1 MNIAVFGDTII
12 DRHLTINSVK
22 ENYEQPGTLKAN
34 VSFRHTTPGGA
45 ANVAVNVQALSK
57 FGPNDNAVTLYTA
70 GARGDDYAIVR
81 EQLLLAGVTPIVSS
95 TRVRPVIK
103 CRLTNNDITETMS
116 PRITR
121 FDVDPYDHWLTSSVN
136 LIGSEEAGNDL
147 KWPSDV
153 DVFVVS
159 DYHKGFFG
167 LEPRSGDVR
176 ARIVNAATDKLL
188 IVDPGRH
195 IPGRHLSNWQAWGS
209 KDTIF
214 KFNERQAR
222 EFLAFSE
229 QPIAPD
235 AEPEM
240 VYRTVYDVFNQ
251 KTAEHGVLFKHL
263 VITFGDK
270 DPQEISKRLVDFS
283 KTNAKWKPAGVI
295 FEGQVYGED
304 FVKQLAKLPSR
315 KELLTQLVLRMN
327 SPIQGF
333 ANVLGALTRNLV
345 VALEEVRKKKA
356 AAGAAS

>member
-12 DRHLTINSVK
+12 DRHVTINSVK
-22 ENYEQPGTLKAN
+22 DNYEQLGTLKAN

-45 ANVAVNVQALSK
+45 ANVAVNVQSLSK

-70 GARGDDYAIVR
+70 GARSDDYAIVR
-81 EQLLLAGVTPIVSS
+81 EQLLLTGVTPIVSS
-95 TRVRPVIK
+95 IRVRPVIK
-103 CRLTNNDITETMS
+103 CRITNNDITETMS

-121 FDVDPYDHWLTSSVN
+121 FDADPYDHWLTSSVN
-136 LIGSEEAGNDL
+136 LIASEEAGNDL
-147 KWPSDV
+147 KWPNDV

-195 IPGRHLSNWQAWGS
+195 IPGRRFSNWQAWGS

-222 EFLAFSE
+222 EFLAFAE

-235 AEPEM
+235 AEPEL
-240 VYRTVYDVFNQ
+240 VYRAVYDVFNQ
-251 KTAEHGVLFKHL
+251 QVAGHGVLFKRL

-270 DPQEISKRLVDFS
+270 GYAACDGDFIYAPPPYKHLLPNLTDVCGAGDTFLAGLAVGLMEGMPFVAACDFAQS
-283 KTNAKWKPAGVI
+283 AAGVAVRTP
-295 FEGQVYGED
+295 GTATVT
-304 FVKQLAKLPSR
+304 R
-315 KELLTQLVLRMN
+315 KD
-327 SPIQGF
+327 
-333 ANVLGALTRNLV
+333 AL
-345 VALEEVRKKKA
+345 K
-356 AAGAAS
+356 

>member
-12 DRHLTINSVK
+12 DRHMTINSVK
-22 ENYEQPGTLKAN
+22 QNYEQSGTLKAN

-45 ANVAVNVQALSK
+45 ANVAVNVQSLSK
-57 FGPNDNAVTLYTA
+57 FGPNDNVVTLYTA

-251 KTAEHGVLFKHL
+251 SVLFKRL

-270 DPQEISKRLVDFS
+270 GYATCDKDFIYAPTPHKHLPPNLTDVCGAGDTFLAGLAVGLIEGMS
-283 KTNAKWKPAGVI
+283 FVAACDFAQNAAGVAVRTP
-295 FEGQVYGED
+295 GTATVT
-304 FVKQLAKLPSR
+304 R
-315 KELLTQLVLRMN
+315 KD
-327 SPIQGF
+327 
-333 ANVLGALTRNLV
+333 AL
-345 VALEEVRKKKA
+345 K
-356 AAGAAS
+356 

>member
-12 DRHLTINSVK
+12 DRHMTINSVK
-22 ENYEQPGTLKAN
+22 ENYEQSGTLKAN

-45 ANVAVNVQALSK
+45 ANVAVNVGSLSK
-57 FGPNDNAVTLYTA
+57 FGPNDNVVTLYTA

-136 LIGSEEAGNDL
+136 LIGSEDAGNDL

-176 ARIVNAATDKLL
+176 ARIVNAAADKLL

-251 KTAEHGVLFKHL
+251 SVLFKHL

-270 DPQEISKRLVDFS
+270 GYATCDKDFICAPPPYKYLLPNLTDVCGAGDTFLAGLAVGLMEGMS
-283 KTNAKWKPAGVI
+283 FVAACDFAQNAAGVAVRTP
-295 FEGQVYGED
+295 GTATVT
-304 FVKQLAKLPSR
+304 R
-315 KELLTQLVLRMN
+315 KD
-327 SPIQGF
+327 
-333 ANVLGALTRNLV
+333 AL
-345 VALEEVRKKKA
+345 K
-356 AAGAAS
+356 

>member
-12 DRHLTINSVK
+12 DRHMTINSVK
-22 ENYEQPGTLKAN
+22 ENYEQSGTLKAN

-45 ANVAVNVQALSK
+45 ANVAVNVGSLSK
-57 FGPNDNAVTLYTA
+57 FGPNDNVVTLYTA

-176 ARIVNAATDKLL
+176 ARIVNAAADKLL

-235 AEPEM
+235 AEPEV

-251 KTAEHGVLFKHL
+251 SVLFKRL

-270 DPQEISKRLVDFS
+270 GYATCDKDFIYAPTPHKHLPPNLTDVCGAGDTFLAGLAVGLMEGMS
-283 KTNAKWKPAGVI
+283 FVAACDFAQNAAGVAVRTP
-295 FEGQVYGED
+295 GTATVT
-304 FVKQLAKLPSR
+304 R
-315 KELLTQLVLRMN
+315 KD
-327 SPIQGF
+327 
-333 ANVLGALTRNLV
+333 AL
-345 VALEEVRKKKA
+345 K
-356 AAGAAS
+356 

>member
-12 DRHLTINSVK
+12 DRHMTINSVK
-22 ENYEQPGTLKAN
+22 ENYEQSGTLKAN

-45 ANVAVNVQALSK
+45 ANVAVNVGSLSK
-57 FGPNDNAVTLYTA
+57 FGPNDNVVTLYTA

-176 ARIVNAATDKLL
+176 ARIVNAAADKLL

-251 KTAEHGVLFKHL
+251 SVLFKHL

-270 DPQEISKRLVDFS
+270 GYATCDKDFICAPPPYKYLLPNLTDVCGAGDTFLAGLAVGLMEGMS
-283 KTNAKWKPAGVI
+283 FVAACDFAQNAAGVAVRTP
-295 FEGQVYGED
+295 GTATVT
-304 FVKQLAKLPSR
+304 R
-315 KELLTQLVLRMN
+315 KD
-327 SPIQGF
+327 
-333 ANVLGALTRNLV
+333 AL
-345 VALEEVRKKKA
+345 K
-356 AAGAAS
+356 

>member
-229 QPIAPD
+229 QPIASD

-270 DPQEISKRLVDFS
+270 GYAACDKDFIYAPPPY
-283 KTNAKWKPAGVI
+283 KYLPPNLTDVCGAGDTFLAGLAVGLMEGMPFIAACDFAQNAAGVAVRTP
-295 FEGQVYGED
+295 GTATVT
-304 FVKQLAKLPSR
+304 R
-315 KELLTQLVLRMN
+315 KD
-327 SPIQGF
+327 
-333 ANVLGALTRNLV
+333 AL
-345 VALEEVRKKKA
+345 K
-356 AAGAAS
+356 

>member
-12 DRHLTINSVK
+12 DRHMTINSVK
-22 ENYEQPGTLKAN
+22 ENYEQSGTLKAN

-45 ANVAVNVQALSK
+45 ANVAVNVGSLSK
-57 FGPNDNAVTLYTA
+57 FGPNDNVVTLYTA

-136 LIGSEEAGNDL
+136 LIGSEDAGNDL

-176 ARIVNAATDKLL
+176 ARIVNAAADKLL

-251 KTAEHGVLFKHL
+251 SVLFKRL

-270 DPQEISKRLVDFS
+270 GYATCDKDFICAPPPYKYLLPNLTDVCGAGDTFLAGLAVGLMEGMS
-283 KTNAKWKPAGVI
+283 FVVACDFAQNAAGVAVRTP
-295 FEGQVYGED
+295 GTATVT
-304 FVKQLAKLPSR
+304 R
-315 KELLTQLVLRMN
+315 KD
-327 SPIQGF
+327 
-333 ANVLGALTRNLV
+333 AL
-345 VALEEVRKKKA
+345 K
-356 AAGAAS
+356 

>member
-12 DRHLTINSVK
+12 DRHMTINSVK
-22 ENYEQPGTLKAN
+22 ENYEQSGTLKAN

-45 ANVAVNVQALSK
+45 ANVAVNVQSLSK
-57 FGPNDNAVTLYTA
+57 FGPNDNVVTLYTA

-136 LIGSEEAGNDL
+136 LIGSEDAGNDL

-251 KTAEHGVLFKHL
+251 SVLFKRL

-270 DPQEISKRLVDFS
+270 GYATCDKDFIYAPTPHKHLLPNLTDVCGAGDTFLAGLAVGLMEGMS
-283 KTNAKWKPAGVI
+283 FVAACDFAQNAAGVAVRTP
-295 FEGQVYGED
+295 GTATVT
-304 FVKQLAKLPSR
+304 R
-315 KELLTQLVLRMN
+315 KD
-327 SPIQGF
+327 
-333 ANVLGALTRNLV
+333 AL
-345 VALEEVRKKKA
+345 K
-356 AAGAAS
+356 

>member
-12 DRHLTINSVK
+12 DRHMTINSVK
-22 ENYEQPGTLKAN
+22 ENYEQSGTLKAN

-45 ANVAVNVQALSK
+45 ANVAVNVGSLSK
-57 FGPNDNAVTLYTA
+57 FGPNDNVVTLYTA

-136 LIGSEEAGNDL
+136 LIGSEDAGNDL

-176 ARIVNAATDKLL
+176 ARIVNAAADKLL

-251 KTAEHGVLFKHL
+251 SVLFKRL

-270 DPQEISKRLVDFS
+270 GYATCDKDFICAPPPYKYLLPNLTDVCGAGDTFLAGLAVGLMEGMS
-283 KTNAKWKPAGVI
+283 FVAACDFAQNAAGVAVRTP
-295 FEGQVYGED
+295 GTATVT
-304 FVKQLAKLPSR
+304 R
-315 KELLTQLVLRMN
+315 KD
-327 SPIQGF
+327 
-333 ANVLGALTRNLV
+333 AL
-345 VALEEVRKKKA
+345 K
-356 AAGAAS
+356 

>member
-12 DRHLTINSVK
+12 DRHMTINSVK
-22 ENYEQPGTLKAN
+22 ENYEQSGTLKAN

-45 ANVAVNVQALSK
+45 ANVAVNVGSLSK
-57 FGPNDNAVTLYTA
+57 FGPNDNVVTLYTA

-176 ARIVNAATDKLL
+176 ARIVNAAADKLL

-235 AEPEM
+235 AEPEV

-251 KTAEHGVLFKHL
+251 SVLFKRL

-270 DPQEISKRLVDFS
+270 GYATCDKDFICAPPPYKYLLPNLTDVCGAGDTFLAGLAVGLMEGMS
-283 KTNAKWKPAGVI
+283 FVAACDFAQNAAGVAVRTP
-295 FEGQVYGED
+295 GTATVT
-304 FVKQLAKLPSR
+304 R
-315 KELLTQLVLRMN
+315 KD
-327 SPIQGF
+327 
-333 ANVLGALTRNLV
+333 AL
-345 VALEEVRKKKA
+345 K
-356 AAGAAS
+356 

>member
-12 DRHLTINSVK
+12 DRHMTINSVK
-22 ENYEQPGTLKAN
+22 QNYEQSGTLKAN

-45 ANVAVNVQALSK
+45 ANVAVNVGSLSK
-57 FGPNDNAVTLYTA
+57 FGPNDNVVTLYTA

-251 KTAEHGVLFKHL
+251 SVLFKRL

-270 DPQEISKRLVDFS
+270 GYATCDKDFIYAPTPHKHLPPNLTDVCGAGDTFLAGLAVGLMEGMS
-283 KTNAKWKPAGVI
+283 FVAACDFAQNAAGVAVRTP
-295 FEGQVYGED
+295 GTATVT
-304 FVKQLAKLPSR
+304 R
-315 KELLTQLVLRMN
+315 KD
-327 SPIQGF
+327 
-333 ANVLGALTRNLV
+333 AL
-345 VALEEVRKKKA
+345 K
-356 AAGAAS
+356 

>member
-12 DRHLTINSVK
+12 DRHMTINSVK
-22 ENYEQPGTLKAN
+22 ENYEQSGTLKAN

-45 ANVAVNVQALSK
+45 ANVAVNVGSLSK
-57 FGPNDNAVTLYTA
+57 FGPNDNVVTLYTA

-176 ARIVNAATDKLL
+176 ARIVNAAADKLL

-235 AEPEM
+235 TEPEM

-251 KTAEHGVLFKHL
+251 SVLFKRL

-270 DPQEISKRLVDFS
+270 GYATCDKDFIYAPTPHKHLPPNLTDVCGAGDTFLAGLAVGLMEGMS
-283 KTNAKWKPAGVI
+283 FVAACDFAQNAAGVAVRTP
-295 FEGQVYGED
+295 GTATVT
-304 FVKQLAKLPSR
+304 R
-315 KELLTQLVLRMN
+315 KD
-327 SPIQGF
+327 
-333 ANVLGALTRNLV
+333 AL
-345 VALEEVRKKKA
+345 K
-356 AAGAAS
+356 

>member
-12 DRHLTINSVK
+12 DRHMTINSVK
-22 ENYEQPGTLKAN
+22 ENYEQSGTLKAN

-45 ANVAVNVQALSK
+45 ANVAVNVGSLSK
-57 FGPNDNAVTLYTA
+57 FGPNDNVVTLYTA

-136 LIGSEEAGNDL
+136 LIGSEDAGNDL

-176 ARIVNAATDKLL
+176 ARIVNAAADKLL

-251 KTAEHGVLFKHL
+251 SVLFKRL

-270 DPQEISKRLVDFS
+270 GYATCDKDFICAPPPYKYLLPNLTDVCGAGDTFLAGLAVGLIEGMS
-283 KTNAKWKPAGVI
+283 FVAACDFAQNAAGVAVRTP
-295 FEGQVYGED
+295 GTATVT
-304 FVKQLAKLPSR
+304 R
-315 KELLTQLVLRMN
+315 KD
-327 SPIQGF
+327 
-333 ANVLGALTRNLV
+333 AL
-345 VALEEVRKKKA
+345 K
-356 AAGAAS
+356 

>member
-12 DRHLTINSVK
+12 DRHMTINSVK
-22 ENYEQPGTLKAN
+22 ENYEQSGTLKAN

-45 ANVAVNVQALSK
+45 ANVAVNVGSLSK
-57 FGPNDNAVTLYTA
+57 FGPNDNVVTLYTA

-251 KTAEHGVLFKHL
+251 SVLFKRL

-270 DPQEISKRLVDFS
+270 GYATCDKDFIYAPTPHKHLPPNLTDVCGAGDTFLAGLAVGLMEGMS
-283 KTNAKWKPAGVI
+283 FVAACDFAQNAAGVAVRTP
-295 FEGQVYGED
+295 GTATVT
-304 FVKQLAKLPSR
+304 R
-315 KELLTQLVLRMN
+315 KD
-327 SPIQGF
+327 
-333 ANVLGALTRNLV
+333 AL
-345 VALEEVRKKKA
+345 K
-356 AAGAAS
+356 

>member
-12 DRHLTINSVK
+12 DRHMTINSVK
-22 ENYEQPGTLKAN
+22 ENYEQSGTLKAN

-45 ANVAVNVQALSK
+45 ANVAVNVQSLSK
-57 FGPNDNAVTLYTA
+57 FGPNDNVVTLYTA

-176 ARIVNAATDKLL
+176 ARIVNAAADKLL

-251 KTAEHGVLFKHL
+251 SVLFKRL

-270 DPQEISKRLVDFS
+270 GYATCDKDFICAPPPYKYLLPNLTDVCGAGDTFLAGLAVGLIEGMS
-283 KTNAKWKPAGVI
+283 FVAACDFAQNAAGVAVRTP
-295 FEGQVYGED
+295 GTATVT
-304 FVKQLAKLPSR
+304 R
-315 KELLTQLVLRMN
+315 KD
-327 SPIQGF
+327 
-333 ANVLGALTRNLV
+333 AL
-345 VALEEVRKKKA
+345 K
-356 AAGAAS
+356 

>member
-22 ENYEQPGTLKAN
+22 ENYEQSGTLKAN

-116 PRITR
+116 PKITR

-147 KWPSDV
+147 KWPNDV

-167 LEPRSGDVR
+167 LEHRSGDVR

-251 KTAEHGVLFKHL
+251 SVLFKRL

-270 DPQEISKRLVDFS
+270 GYAACDKDFICAPPPHKHLPPNLTDVCGAGDTFLAGLAVGLMEGMS
-283 KTNAKWKPAGVI
+283 FIAACDFAQNAAGVAVRTP
-295 FEGQVYGED
+295 GTATVT
-304 FVKQLAKLPSR
+304 R
-315 KELLTQLVLRMN
+315 KD
-327 SPIQGF
+327 
-333 ANVLGALTRNLV
+333 AL
-345 VALEEVRKKKA
+345 K
-356 AAGAAS
+356 

>member
-1 MNIAVFGDTII
+1 VNIAVFGDTII
-12 DRHLTINSVK
+12 DRHMTINSVK
-22 ENYEQPGTLKAN
+22 ENYEQSGTLKAN

-45 ANVAVNVQALSK
+45 ANVAVNVGSLSK
-57 FGPNDNAVTLYTA
+57 FGPNDNVVTLYTA

-136 LIGSEEAGNDL
+136 LIGSEDAGNDL

-176 ARIVNAATDKLL
+176 ARIVNAAADKLL

-251 KTAEHGVLFKHL
+251 SVLFKRL

-270 DPQEISKRLVDFS
+270 GYATCDKDFICAPPPYKYLLPNLTDVCGAGDTFLAGLAVGLMEGMS
-283 KTNAKWKPAGVI
+283 FVVACDFAQNAAGVAVRTP
-295 FEGQVYGED
+295 GTATVT
-304 FVKQLAKLPSR
+304 R
-315 KELLTQLVLRMN
+315 KD
-327 SPIQGF
+327 
-333 ANVLGALTRNLV
+333 AL
-345 VALEEVRKKKA
+345 K
-356 AAGAAS
+356 

>member
-1 MNIAVFGDTII
+1 M
-12 DRHLTINSVK
+12 
-22 ENYEQPGTLKAN
+22 
-34 VSFRHTTPGGA
+34 
-45 ANVAVNVQALSK
+45 
-57 FGPNDNAVTLYTA
+57 
-70 GARGDDYAIVR
+70 
-81 EQLLLAGVTPIVSS
+81 
-95 TRVRPVIK
+95 
-103 CRLTNNDITETMS
+103 
-116 PRITR
+116 
-121 FDVDPYDHWLTSSVN
+121 
-136 LIGSEEAGNDL
+136 

-176 ARIVNAATDKLL
+176 ARIVNAAADKLL

-235 AEPEM
+235 AEPEV

-251 KTAEHGVLFKHL
+251 KTAEHGVLFKRL

-270 DPQEISKRLVDFS
+270 GYAACDKDFIYAPPPYKYLPPNLTDVCGAGDTFLAGLAVGLMEGMS
-283 KTNAKWKPAGVI
+283 FVAACDFAQNAAGVAVRTP
-295 FEGQVYGED
+295 GTATVT
-304 FVKQLAKLPSR
+304 R
-315 KELLTQLVLRMN
+315 KD
-327 SPIQGF
+327 
-333 ANVLGALTRNLV
+333 AL
-345 VALEEVRKKKA
+345 K
-356 AAGAAS
+356 

>member
-12 DRHLTINSVK
+12 DRHMTINSVK
-22 ENYEQPGTLKAN
+22 QNYEQSGTLKAN

-45 ANVAVNVQALSK
+45 ANVAVNVQSLSK
-57 FGPNDNAVTLYTA
+57 FGPNDNVVTLYTA

-229 QPIAPD
+229 QSIAPD

-251 KTAEHGVLFKHL
+251 SVLFKRL

-270 DPQEISKRLVDFS
+270 GYATCDKDFIYAPTPHKHLPPNLTDVCGAGDTFLAGLAVGLMEGMS
-283 KTNAKWKPAGVI
+283 FVAACDFAQNAAGVAVRTP
-295 FEGQVYGED
+295 GTATVT
-304 FVKQLAKLPSR
+304 R
-315 KELLTQLVLRMN
+315 KD
-327 SPIQGF
+327 
-333 ANVLGALTRNLV
+333 AL
-345 VALEEVRKKKA
+345 K
-356 AAGAAS
+356 

>member
-12 DRHLTINSVK
+12 DRHMTINSVK
-22 ENYEQPGTLKAN
+22 ENYEQSGTLKAN

-57 FGPNDNAVTLYTA
+57 FGPNDNVVTLYTA

-251 KTAEHGVLFKHL
+251 SVLFKRL

-270 DPQEISKRLVDFS
+270 GYATCDKDFIYAPTPHKHLPPNLTDVCGAGDTFLAGLAVGLMEGMS
-283 KTNAKWKPAGVI
+283 FVAACDFAQNAAGVAVRTP
-295 FEGQVYGED
+295 GTATVT
-304 FVKQLAKLPSR
+304 R
-315 KELLTQLVLRMN
+315 KD
-327 SPIQGF
+327 
-333 ANVLGALTRNLV
+333 AL
-345 VALEEVRKKKA
+345 K
-356 AAGAAS
+356 

>member
-12 DRHLTINSVK
+12 DRHMTINSVK
-22 ENYEQPGTLKAN
+22 ENYEQSGTLKAN

-45 ANVAVNVQALSK
+45 ANVAVNVQSLSK
-57 FGPNDNAVTLYTA
+57 FGPNDNVVTLYTA

-136 LIGSEEAGNDL
+136 LIGSEDAGNDL

-176 ARIVNAATDKLL
+176 ARIVNAAADKLL

-251 KTAEHGVLFKHL
+251 SVLFKRL

-270 DPQEISKRLVDFS
+270 GYATCDKDFICAPPPYKYLLPNLTDVCGAGDTFLAGLAVGLMEGMS
-283 KTNAKWKPAGVI
+283 FVAACDFAQNAAGVAVRTP
-295 FEGQVYGED
+295 GTATVT
-304 FVKQLAKLPSR
+304 R
-315 KELLTQLVLRMN
+315 KD
-327 SPIQGF
+327 
-333 ANVLGALTRNLV
+333 AL
-345 VALEEVRKKKA
+345 K
-356 AAGAAS
+356 

>member
-12 DRHLTINSVK
+12 DRHMTINSVK
-22 ENYEQPGTLKAN
+22 ENYEQSGTLKAN

-45 ANVAVNVQALSK
+45 ANVAVNVQSLSK
-57 FGPNDNAVTLYTA
+57 FGPNDNVVTLYTA

-136 LIGSEEAGNDL
+136 LIGSEDAGNDL

-235 AEPEM
+235 AEPEL

-251 KTAEHGVLFKHL
+251 SVLFKRL

-270 DPQEISKRLVDFS
+270 GYATCDKDFICAPPPYKYLLPNLTDVCGAGDTFLAGLAVGLMEGMS
-283 KTNAKWKPAGVI
+283 FVAACDFAQNAAGVAVRTP
-295 FEGQVYGED
+295 GTATVT
-304 FVKQLAKLPSR
+304 R
-315 KELLTQLVLRMN
+315 KD
-327 SPIQGF
+327 
-333 ANVLGALTRNLV
+333 AL
-345 VALEEVRKKKA
+345 K
-356 AAGAAS
+356 

>member
-1 MNIAVFGDTII
+1 VNIAVFGDTII
-12 DRHLTINSVK
+12 DRHMTINSVK
-22 ENYEQPGTLKAN
+22 ENYEQSGTLKAN

-176 ARIVNAATDKLL
+176 ARIVNAAADKLL

-222 EFLAFSE
+222 EFLTFSE

-235 AEPEM
+235 EEPEM
-240 VYRTVYDVFNQ
+240 LYRVVYNLFKQ
-251 KTAEHGVLFKHL
+251 KKADYGVLFKHL

-270 DPQEISKRLVDFS
+270 GYVTFDNDFIHVPTPYKHLLPNLTDVCGAGDTFLAGLAVGLTEGMPFVAACDFAQS
-283 KTNAKWKPAGVI
+283 AAGVAVRTP
-295 FEGQVYGED
+295 GTATVT
-304 FVKQLAKLPSR
+304 R
-315 KELLTQLVLRMN
+315 KD
-327 SPIQGF
+327 
-333 ANVLGALTRNLV
+333 AL
-345 VALEEVRKKKA
+345 K
-356 AAGAAS
+356 